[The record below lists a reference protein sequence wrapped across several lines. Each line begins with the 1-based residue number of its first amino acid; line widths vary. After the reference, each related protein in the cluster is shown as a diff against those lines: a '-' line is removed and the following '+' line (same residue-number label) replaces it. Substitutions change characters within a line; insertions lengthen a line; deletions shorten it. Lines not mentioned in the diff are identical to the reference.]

1 MIDPTKNYSPKQNI
15 IISDCD
21 HRIAMA
27 FAIMGTKLGIN
38 LKIKDSEYIATSFPK
53 FINVFN
59 SIGGKLTE

>member
-1 MIDPTKNYSPKQNI
+1 
-15 IISDCD
+15 
-21 HRIAMA
+21 MA
-27 FAIMGTKLGIN
+27 FVIMGTKLGID